1 MRVVSK
7 FGNFFRSNTV
17 HVQIQSPYLGV
28 NLVARV
34 HGALATDHRLT
45 AGLAQA
51 KNSKKRAKLFAKEQ
65 VLQQDLQSISLALS
79 KGQKPTRKPES
90 TTPIPTKSAN

>member
-1 MRVVSK
+1 MRVVSR
-7 FGNFFRSNTV
+7 FGNFRSNTV

-51 KNSKKRAKLFAKEQ
+51 KSKKRAKLFAKEQ
-65 VLQQDLQSISLALS
+65 VLQQDHDFSGLIERTEAH
-79 KGQKPTRKPES
+79 KKT
-90 TTPIPTKSAN
+90 